1 MSQRN
6 GAVVGGAVMEGTVSL
21 LALGDME
28 GAPHNWTKPEQGH
41 FSDSGCALGCCS
53 WDLTLSRQLL

>member
-1 MSQRN
+1 M
-6 GAVVGGAVMEGTVSL
+6 SL